1 MQAEIPVRKHVHE
14 LARNQYPVKII
25 QFGTGNF
32 LRGFADW
39 MVQEMNQKVGLD
51 AGVCVVQS
59 ISNSNTIENQEGVF
73 TVIVKGIRKKEFV
86 SQQFKVDVIQRVVNP
101 YHDFE
106 AFLNEATNPD
116 LRFIISNTTEA
127 GVKFSSQD
135 VTLEAV
141 ASTFPGKLTQL
152 LFKRFQH
159 KLDNSLLVLP
169 TELIPQNGAELKSC
183 ILQYAELWSFPV
195 EFSTWLNAHVTFC
208 NTLVDRIVS
217 GFPKKPKE
225 TVFAELGYIDELVV
239 EAEWFHLWVIEGP
252 RWIEEV
258 LPFKKAGLNIIYTHD
273 LKPYQL
279 RKVRILN
286 GAHTCMAC
294 VGYLAGLNTVRE
306 AIEHPI
312 VGLYIKRIIYDDI
325 MPQIPGDLPE
335 LEHFA
340 EEVIN
345 RFRNPAIDH
354 QLIAI
359 SLNSFSKFNARVLPS
374 LLTQLDKSS
383 LLSPRF
389 AFAFAS
395 LIFFYRGLRGGEEI
409 PLKDSEEI
417 ISFMHKLWE
426 EGGYSKS
433 GMESICR
440 KVLAQQQ
447 WWGRDL
453 TSIPHLIEMTGY
465 YLYEIDQHGILDSL
479 EEMP

>member
-1 MQAEIPVRKHVHE
+1 MQVELPVRKHVHE
-14 LARNQYPVKII
+14 LVRNQYPVKIL

-39 MVQEMNQKVGLD
+39 MVQEMNQKVGLNG
-51 AGVCVVQS
+51 GVCVVQS
-59 ISNSNTIENQEGVF
+59 ISNSNTLENQEGVF
-73 TVIVKGIRKKEFV
+73 TVIVKGIRKEEFV

-101 YHDFE
+101 YQNFE
-106 AFLNEATNPD
+106 AFLNEAMNPD
-116 LRFIISNTTEA
+116 LQFIISNTTEA
-127 GVKFSSQD
+127 GIKFSSQD
-135 VTLEAV
+135 VMLDSV

-152 LFKRFQH
+152 LFKRFLH
-159 KLDNSLLVLP
+159 KLDNSLLILP

-183 ILQYAELWSFPV
+183 IIQYAELWSLPV
-195 EFSTWLNAHVTFC
+195 EFNTWLNADVTFC
-208 NTLVDRIVS
+208 STLVDRIVS

-252 RWIEEV
+252 RWVEEV
-258 LPFKKAGLNIIYTHD
+258 LPFKKAGLNVIYTHD
-273 LKPYQL
+273 LRSYQL

-312 VGLYIKRIIYDDI
+312 VGRYIKRMIYDDI
-325 MPQIPGDLPE
+325 MPQIPGDLLE
-335 LEHFA
+335 LEQYA

-354 QLIAI
+354 QLISI

-374 LLTQLDKSS
+374 LLAQLDKSGVVS
-383 LLSPRF
+383 QRF
-389 AFAFAS
+389 AYALAA
-395 LIFFYRGLRGGEEI
+395 LIFFYRGLKGGKEI
-409 PLKDSEEI
+409 PLKDSEEVL
-417 ISFMHKLWE
+417 SFMRKVWE
-426 EGGYSKS
+426 EGSYSKS
-433 GMESICR
+433 GMEELCR
-440 KVLAQQQ
+440 KVLSKDQ
-447 WWGRDL
+447 WWGKDL
-453 TSIPHLIEMTGY
+453 TTIPNLTEMTRD

-479 EEMP
+479 KEL

>member
-1 MQAEIPVRKHVHE
+1 MQVELPVRKHVHE
-14 LARNQYPVKII
+14 LVRNQYPVKIL

-39 MVQEMNQKVGLD
+39 MVQEMNQKVGLH

-59 ISNSNTIENQEGVF
+59 ISNSNTLENQGGVF
-73 TVIVKGIRKKEFV
+73 TVIVKGIRKEEFV

-101 YHDFE
+101 NQNFE

-116 LRFIISNTTEA
+116 LQFIISNTTEA
-127 GVKFSSQD
+127 GIKFSSQD
-135 VTLEAV
+135 YAIETV

-159 KLDNSLLVLP
+159 KLDNTMLILP

-183 ILQYAELWSFPV
+183 VLQYVELWSLPV
-195 EFSTWLNAHVTFC
+195 EFNTWLNAHVTFC
-208 NTLVDRIVS
+208 STLVDRIVS

-258 LPFKKAGLNIIYTHD
+258 LPFKKAGLNVIYTHD
-273 LKPYQL
+273 LRPYQL

-312 VGLYIKRIIYDDI
+312 VGRYIKRMIYDDI
-325 MPQIPGDLPE
+325 MPQIPGDLLE
-335 LEHFA
+335 LEQYA

-354 QLIAI
+354 QLISI

-374 LLTQLDKSS
+374 LLAQLDKSGVV
-383 LLSPRF
+383 SPRF
-389 AFAFAS
+389 AYAFAS
-395 LIFFYRGLRGGEEI
+395 LIFFYRGLKGGKEI
-409 PLKDSEEI
+409 PLKDSDEVLT
-417 ISFMHKLWE
+417 FMRKVWE
-426 EGGYSKS
+426 EGSYSKS
-433 GMESICR
+433 GMEEICR
-440 KVLAQQQ
+440 KVLAQQP
-447 WWGRDL
+447 WWGKDL
-453 TSIPHLIEMTGY
+453 TTIPHLAEMTAG

-479 EEMP
+479 KEV